1 MFEISYK
8 LITTRYIKKWQIIA
22 NECFMNFSDIILLL
36 DIWYIWTYQNMW
48 VQTVFHGVIIY
59 EDWL

>member
-8 LITTRYIKKWQIIA
+8 LITKWQIIA